1 MQRLAQ
7 YLCLFMRT
15 YLGAFY
21 LASGLN
27 FFFLVWPQP
36 IPVDPLGAAYMSAT
50 LNLGL
55 FQFAKVLEACGGF
68 LLLTD
73 LWVPLALVLLMPVA
87 VTIFVM
93 NTFFSPLAHVAVS
106 GARNFGFHCV
116 LLLAYSGYYRQML
129 VPAARL
135 YPLWS
140 RGRPQTEPAESAGCG
155 AARSIPTSADAGVRN
170 A

>member
-1 MQRLAQ
+1 MQRFMR
-7 YLCLFMRT
+7 YLCLFMRV

-36 IPVDPLGAAYMSAT
+36 IPADPLGAAYMRAT
-50 LNLGL
+50 LDLDL
-55 FQFAKVLEACGGF
+55 FQLAKVLEALGGF

-73 LWVPLALVLLMPVA
+73 LFVPLALVLLMPVA

-93 NTFFSPLAHVAVS
+93 NTFYSPLLHVAVS
-106 GARNFGFHCV
+106 GARNFAFHCV
-116 LLLAYSGYYRQML
+116 LLLAYFGYYRQML
-129 VPAARL
+129 APGARLRPLWIRGDAAPAAR
-135 YPLWS
+135 
-140 RGRPQTEPAESAGCG
+140 EVA
-155 AARSIPTSADAGVRN
+155 TSMEAGVRD